1 MRRRFL
7 ALLTLAAA
15 MALLVPSSA
24 GAQQTMEYDR
34 WDDVKPMYFGDR
46 SVGDG
51 SGILTL
57 KAPDRAHDAALVPIE
72 VESKLAADDPRRIK
86 AITLLVENNP
96 IPLAG
101 RFVFPGAPVRSLA
114 TRVRVES
121 YSYIRAVAE
130 LSDGR
135 LVKVD
140 SFVKASGGCS
150 AAAMKDPEEALAHVG
165 EMQFRASGDPD
176 AGKLVTAQLMV
187 RHPNYNGM
195 QFDQVSRTYIPAHYI
210 EAIALDYAGEPLL
223 AVQTDVSMSE
233 NPSVRMS
240 FMASRPA
247 AFTASVSDSKG
258 GAFEESWQPFSG
270 EGS

>member
-7 ALLTLAAA
+7 TLLSLAAA
-15 MALLVPSSA
+15 MALLVPSSV
-24 GAQQTMEYDR
+24 GAQQTVDYDR
-34 WDDVKPMYFGDR
+34 WKDVKPMYFGDR
-46 SVGDG
+46 PVGDG
-51 SGILTL
+51 STILTL
-57 KAPDRAHDAALVPIE
+57 KAPDRAHDAALVPVE

-101 RFVFPGAPVRSLA
+101 RFAFPGAPVRSLA

-140 SFVKASGGCS
+140 RFVKASGGCS
-150 AAAMKDPEEALAHVG
+150 AAAMKDPEEALARVG
-165 EMQFRASGDPD
+165 EIQFRASGEPG
-176 AGKLVTAQLMV
+176 ASKAVTAQLMV

-195 QFDQVSRTYIPAHYI
+195 QFDQVSRTYIPAHYV
-210 EAIALDYAGEPLL
+210 EAIALDYAGKPLL
-223 AVQTDVSMSE
+223 VVQTDVSMSE

-240 FMASRPA
+240 FTASHPA

-258 GAFEESWQPFSG
+258 GVFDGSWQPFSG